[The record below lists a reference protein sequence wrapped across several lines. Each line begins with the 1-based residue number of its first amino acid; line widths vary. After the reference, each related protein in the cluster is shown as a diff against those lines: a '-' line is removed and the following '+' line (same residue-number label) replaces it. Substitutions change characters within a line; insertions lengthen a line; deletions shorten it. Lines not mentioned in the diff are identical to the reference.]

1 MSLAADLKVLFHL
14 ALSPIRGA
22 THAERLESFY
32 RGQAEDYD
40 AFRRRLLPGRREL
53 WDALPAPPGGRWCD
67 LGGGTGSNL
76 EFLDARLA
84 DLEHVYIVDL
94 APSLLDIA
102 RRRAERRGWS
112 NVQTVCADVC
122 ELTLPE
128 PVDVVTFSYSLTM
141 IPDWF
146 AAIERAWDLLRPGG
160 WLGVVDFYV
169 ARKYPAAGRAHQA
182 WGSRAF
188 WPLWFAADNV
198 HLSPDHL
205 PYLSRRFETVAVAEG
220 RARVPYLPGLR
231 VPYYRFLGRK
241 PVGYAPGQGE
251 RGA

>member
-1 MSLAADLKVLFHL
+1 MSLAADLKILFHL
-14 ALSPIRGA
+14 AVSPIRGA

-32 RGQAEDYD
+32 RGQADDYD

-53 WDALPAPPGGRWCD
+53 WEALPAPAGGVWCD

-76 EFLDARLA
+76 EFLGSRLA
-84 DLEHVYIVDL
+84 ELERVYVVDL
-94 APSLLDIA
+94 ATSLLDVA
-102 RRRAERRGWS
+102 RRRAGERGWS
-112 NVQTVCADVC
+112 NIETVCADVC
-122 ELTLPE
+122 EFTPAR

-146 AAIERAWDLLRPGG
+146 AALERAWDLLRPGG

-169 ARKYPAAGRAHQA
+169 ARKFPAAGRAAHA
-182 WGSRAF
+182 WGTRAG

-205 PYLSRRFETVAVAEG
+205 PFLSRRFEPVAVFEG
-220 RARVPYLPGLR
+220 RSCVPYLPGLR

-241 PVGYAPGQGE
+241 PGGE
-251 RGA
+251 S